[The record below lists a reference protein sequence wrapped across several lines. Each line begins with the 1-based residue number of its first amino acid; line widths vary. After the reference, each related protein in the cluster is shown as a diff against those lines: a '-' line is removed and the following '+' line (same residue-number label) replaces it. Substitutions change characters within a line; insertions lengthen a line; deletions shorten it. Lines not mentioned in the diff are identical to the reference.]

1 VVGSSQFV
9 SGQALRSL
17 RAGSVVA
24 QVVDGNA
31 GEVHVA
37 GVEWLGLDELQV
49 VEPGDADGAVGQI
62 VAVADLVGAVSRR
75 ELAPAVS

>member
-1 VVGSSQFV
+1 MLVGCTSQA
-9 SGQALRSL
+9 S
-17 RAGSVVA
+17 
-24 QVVDGNA
+24 
-31 GEVHVA
+31 
-37 GVEWLGLDELQV
+37 EWLGLDELQV